1 MSDEKDIGMW
11 ATFFTSLIA
20 ATGLNFKWTQNLQ
33 KRLNK
38 CATTYVP
45 KDDFNHRIDRLEDN
59 MKADFNRI
67 YDLVERRE
75 KPRD

>member
-1 MSDEKDIGMW
+1 MSDENNYSMW

-59 MKADFNRI
+59 MKADFNRM
-67 YDLVERRE
+67 YDILERRE